1 MCIHPL
7 KRVRRNKSEKDSK
20 ISINK
25 SDKYK
30 IHTKRI
36 MRSVALLLVS
46 LVLVSF
52 ILGHVKEV
60 EAQKDI
66 FLGGCGK
73 DGNKTCIDDFV
84 KKGAMKPKSCECDD
98 FGDEHLCRCTM

>member
-1 MCIHPL
+1 
-7 KRVRRNKSEKDSK
+7 
-20 ISINK
+20 
-25 SDKYK
+25 
-30 IHTKRI
+30 

-52 ILGHVKEV
+52 ILGHVKGIIQKPLIFL